1 MTDDSFTEEKAR
13 VAETSDQDPRQDDV
27 DPGEFDDDLEDADST
42 ALLVGILAELQAVNQ
57 QLADLRGEGVERGES
72 EEAGEL
78 VFDCTRCDATVL
90 EGERREHAER
100 AHNAPPGVSLGELF
114 EEKE

>member
-1 MTDDSFTEEKAR
+1 MNPEDI
-13 VAETSDQDPRQDDV
+13 DPD
-27 DPGEFDDDLEDADST
+27 EYDDDLEDADST

-72 EEAGEL
+72 KGEL

-100 AHNAPPGVSLGELF
+100 AHNAPPEVSLGGLF